1 MASPNNVHLS
11 HVMSFGDAVFAFA
24 ITFMAIS
31 IQIPD
36 LSPNLSE
43 TEVTAKILQLIP
55 QFEIYLY
62 SFIIIGIFWVK
73 YHLIFNKIRDT
84 QSVMVWLNLL
94 FLFFVTLVSFGT
106 ALRLG
111 NDIYVSTFVL
121 YALILTLTSIL
132 LSLIWFI
139 AERNSLLIDQNMAKT
154 QKQLNLLQGV
164 IPAFIFAGSIG
175 VAFINLQTAQY
186 VWILIIPAQVL
197 IKRARKG

>member
-1 MASPNNVHLS
+1 MT
-11 HVMSFGDAVFAFA
+11 SFGDAVFAFA

-36 LSPNLSE
+36 LSSNLSE
-43 TEVTAKILQLIP
+43 AEVTGKILQLLP

-73 YHLIFNKIRDT
+73 YHLIFNKIKDS

-106 ALRLG
+106 TLRLG
-111 NDIYVSTFVL
+111 NDIYISTFVL
-121 YALILTLTSIL
+121 YALILTITSIL
-132 LSLIWFI
+132 LSLIWLI
-139 AERNSLLIDQNMAKT
+139 AIRNNLVIDESMTKT
-154 QKQLNLLQGV
+154 QKKLNLLQGV
-164 IPAFIFAGSIG
+164 IPAFIFASSIG

-186 VWILIIPAQVL
+186 VWILVIPAQL
-197 IKRARKG
+197 FIKKRTRIS